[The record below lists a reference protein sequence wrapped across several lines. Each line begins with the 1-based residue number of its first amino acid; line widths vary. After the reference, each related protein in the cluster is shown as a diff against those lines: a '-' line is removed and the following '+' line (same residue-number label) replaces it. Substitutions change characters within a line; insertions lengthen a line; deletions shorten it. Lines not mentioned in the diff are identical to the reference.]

1 MDIMTITDLLVVLIT
16 GVIGMDTVMD
26 ITMDI
31 TIAIMATQD
40 IMPTIITEDRAI
52 YMAIVQAVQVTR
64 HTLLQ
69 VLQRL
74 ESRLLQHLPQVEV
87 PDIVLPI
94 VIITEELVPMP
105 ENQPAQAQA
114 VHQALRM
121 EALLEQPPAQ
131 QVVIQLREL
140 QLEPQ

>member
-1 MDIMTITDLLVVLIT
+1 
-16 GVIGMDTVMD
+16 
-26 ITMDI
+26 
-31 TIAIMATQD
+31 
-40 IMPTIITEDRAI
+40 MPTIITEDRAI

-94 VIITEELVPMP
+94 VIITEVLVPMP

>member
-94 VIITEELVPMP
+94 VIITEVLVPMP